1 MKWLSARGRAA
12 CIGVSALMLSL
23 PTAAAEPT
31 GLGDALSLQRA
42 VANAL
47 AKNPELQT
55 STYALRA
62 ADARTTQA
70 GLGPNPELSV
80 QLEDFAGTGRVRDFD
95 AAQVTFALSQV
106 IELGSKRE
114 RRVDAA
120 RKAQGLL
127 AVEVQAR
134 QLDVLAEVTR
144 RFIHVAADQQ
154 QIALTHRATELAG
167 KTVAEVEKRIKA
179 AKSPEV
185 ELHRARIALTRAQI
199 EEEHAEHELLA
210 SRRKLAA
217 MWGDTEARFAPV
229 SADLYALP
237 TLGDFD
243 ALQTRLASNPDFTR
257 FASEERL
264 RDAEVRLAQSRRAP
278 NIQVGAGIRRLQA
291 TQDEAFVLSLSIPLM
306 IRDRNQGGIA
316 EAEAR
321 RNSVSAEKQAAFIR
335 AQAQLFDLYQELR
348 HSITQAKSLSGD
360 VLPQMEQVLKGTEY
374 AYQRGR
380 YSYLEWVD
388 AQRDLLD
395 TRRSLIEA
403 AANAHRYLA
412 EIERLTDE
420 PLAADPSA
428 APAN

>member
-120 RKAQGLL
+120 QKAQGLL

-335 AQAQLFDLYQELR
+335 AQAQLFELYQELR
-348 HSITQAKSLSGD
+348 HSITQAKLLSGD
-360 VLPQMEQVLKGTEY
+360 VLPRMEQVLKGTEY

-412 EIERLTDE
+412 EIERLTGE
-420 PLAADPSA
+420 PLATDPSA